1 MISSW
6 KIRPIQLDA
15 FNKSQA
21 LGSLISKVLLMGG
34 NAKNMREKLIII
46 LQSVMSELMLRKRN
60 LNCVMKAGKLGLCD
74 REEMWVSCTSKIGQ
88 SSWTCCADVSQNHE
102 NKEVK

>member
-1 MISSW
+1 
-6 KIRPIQLDA
+6 
-15 FNKSQA
+15 
-21 LGSLISKVLLMGG
+21 MGG

-60 LNCVMKAGKLGLCD
+60 PNCVMKAGELGLCD
-74 REEMWVSCTSKIGQ
+74 REEMWVSCASKIGQQ
-88 SSWTCCADVSQNHE
+88 SSWTCCADVPQNHE